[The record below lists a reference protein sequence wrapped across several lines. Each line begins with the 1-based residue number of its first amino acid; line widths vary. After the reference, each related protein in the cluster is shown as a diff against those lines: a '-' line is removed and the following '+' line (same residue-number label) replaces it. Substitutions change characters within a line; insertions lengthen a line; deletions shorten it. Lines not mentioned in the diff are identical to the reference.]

1 MKLLIKILIFSLSAS
16 PLWAQTTSDQLVQ
29 AALRNH
35 PLNRAAAFDV
45 QAKKYAEK
53 AAINLPNP
61 EINAES
67 PTGEFYAVGLLQ
79 SFEFPTVYIR
89 QKQVAKAET
98 ALAQTAQA
106 VNENELRYT
115 IRTLYLEAQVAEYQA
130 RQWAERD
137 SVYIRVAGTAARQFT
152 GGEIDFLQK
161 TLADNDA
168 GTVHQE
174 RLAAEQNV
182 YLFRQQLQ
190 SLTGIADLSVLSPLV
205 ADTVGLFGQTLQGNL
220 TGNPSVAYEQ
230 QTAMVAAQEV
240 KLAKSRAL
248 PNFSLGYLN
257 QGPRNTPLDYRFRA
271 SIGIPLWAS
280 QYRAGV
286 KSAEAESQAA
296 IARAEAQ
303 SQTIAL
309 ERERYQR
316 EAATKLGLLH
326 YYEREALPR
335 SQVLIST
342 ALRLREAG
350 QTDYLTFLRTLEEAY
365 GIKREY
371 ATQVQAFETARI
383 RLLYLS
389 GR

>member
-1 MKLLIKILIFSLSAS
+1 MKLLIKILIFGLSAS
-16 PLWAQTTSDQLVQ
+16 SVWAQTTPDQAVQ
-29 AALRNH
+29 AALQNH
-35 PLNRAAAFDV
+35 PLNRAAAFDM

-53 AAINLPNP
+53 MALNLPNP
-61 EINAES
+61 EVNAES
-67 PTGEFYAVGLLQ
+67 PTGEFYAVGVLQ
-79 SFEFPTVYIR
+79 SFEFPTVYTR

-98 ALAQTAQA
+98 ALAQTGQA

-115 IRTLYLEAQVAEYQA
+115 VRTLYLEAQVAEYQA

-137 SVYIRVAGTAARQFT
+137 SVYIQLAGTAARQFS

-161 TLADNDA
+161 TLADNQA
-168 GTVHQE
+168 GIVHQE

-190 SLTGIADLSVLSPLV
+190 SLTTIADLSVLSPLE
-205 ADTVGLFGQTLQGNL
+205 ADTVGLFGQTLQGNF
-220 TGNPSVAYEQ
+220 TGNPSIAYEQ
-230 QTAMVAAQEV
+230 QTARVAEQQIR
-240 KLAKSRAL
+240 LAKSRAL

-271 SIGIPLWAS
+271 SIGIPLWAG

-303 SQTIAL
+303 SQAIAL

-350 QTDYLTFLRTLEEAY
+350 QTDYLTFLRTLDEAY

-383 RLLYLS
+383 TLLYLS

>member
-1 MKLLIKILIFSLSAS
+1 MNLLIKILIFVLSAS
-16 PLWAQTTSDQLVQ
+16 PMWAQTTSDQLVQ
-29 AALRNH
+29 AALQNH

-53 AAINLPNP
+53 AALNLPNP

-67 PTGEFYAVGLLQ
+67 PTGEFYAVGVLQ

-115 IRTLYLEAQVAEYQA
+115 IRSLYLEAQVAEYQA

-137 SVYIRVAGTAARQFT
+137 SVYIRLAGTAARQFS

-205 ADTVGLFGQTLQGNL
+205 ADTVGLFGQTLQGNV
-220 TGNPSVAYEQ
+220 TGNPSIAYEQ
-230 QTAMVAAQEV
+230 QSARVAEQEV
-240 KLAKSRAL
+240 QLAKSRAL

-271 SIGIPLWAS
+271 SIGIPLWAG

-342 ALRLREAG
+342 ALRLREVG
-350 QTDYLTFLRTLEEAY
+350 QTDYLTFLRTLDEAY

-383 RLLYLS
+383 TLLYLS